1 MTEKITK
8 ENKPKEEKLSA
19 HFSFEELTRTDEEE
33 LQEKNRE
40 EARTYKEQL
49 KKLAEFAESVRS
61 VLGCPLTVTSAF
73 RCEKLNKRIGG
84 SAMSQHL
91 FAEAIDIIP
100 MKMSAFEA
108 FTKIIISGISYAQII
123 LEKRGYGHLI
133 HISIGFKRQKMY
145 SPAGA
150 KYENIL

>member
-1 MTEKITK
+1 M
-8 ENKPKEEKLSA
+8 KLTP
-19 HFSFEELTRTDEEE
+19 HFTLEELTRTDEKDLKQLNLEE
-33 LQEKNRE
+33 G
-40 EARTYKEQL
+40 L
-49 KKLAEFAESVRS
+49 KVKDKLVKLAEFAESVRT
-61 VLGCPLTVTSAF
+61 VLGCPLTVTSGF

-91 FAEAIDIIP
+91 FGEAIDIIP

-108 FTKIIISGISYAQII
+108 FTKIIISGISYGQII

-133 HISIGFKRQKMY
+133 HISMGFKRQKMY